1 MDTRIT
7 VHYDHRTRLWVCS
20 PPGSWPTDWPTWH
33 RAMDEANWHA
43 QMLRDMHLVRP
54 PWALRRRLRALQAQG
69 YTPEW
74 IAKKI
79 QANVSDV
86 TTWSTDPH
94 SAIKS
99 PTTSRRIVRLYDWVD
114 EHTGGR
120 IRDTGPTPE
129 ATANGWFPPAA
140 WDDID
145 NPDENPAVTEGALQD
160 LLKALVDRMGSQKQV
175 ADAVGISTGHLYNLL
190 TGRYH
195 ESKKWERAFRDL
207 WESLATQAA
216 A

>member
-1 MDTRIT
+1 MPAPIT
-7 VHYDHRTRLWVCS
+7 VQHTPWGTWEVITPSVRTE
-20 PPGSWPTDWPTWH
+20 WPTWD
-33 RAMDEANWHA
+33 RAIDEAKWHA
-43 QMLRDMHLVRP
+43 NQIQASLRTAPM
-54 PWALRRRLRALQAQG
+54 WQLRRRLQAMQAQG
-69 YTPEW
+69 FDTVW
-74 IAKKI
+74 IARHLDATPA
-79 QANVSDV
+79 QVAQ
-86 TTWSTDPH
+86 WCTDPAVH
-94 SAIKS
+94 IIS
-99 PTTSRRIVRLYDWVD
+99 PTISRRIKNLFDWLE

-120 IRDTGPTPE
+120 LRDTGPTPE
-129 ATANGWFPPAA
+129 ATAHNWFPPAA

-145 NPDENPAVTEGALQD
+145 NPDENPAVTEGTLQD

-195 ESKKWERAFRDL
+195 ESKKWEPVFRDL